1 MKATSLDDYLDGFS
15 SFPKRRNKRL
25 AMLREAYTYGVPGMI
40 TKSMTDRL
48 AQSGHYTFHIGTPD
62 PEMRRI
68 ASWMLTHENNRT
80 TIAKFI
86 PKIWKRG
93 GREDLK
99 LVGLLLANMS
109 DEELGENGWTVFLQ
123 LVQERVSVEVFLE
136 TAEEFLRGGR
146 ELPDDAWIRDAAAQS
161 QTWAQLMILLLSL
174 DEKRTA
180 NHENLLKE
188 TPRGGELFERI
199 RQRLIQRLP

>member
-25 AMLREAYTYGVPGMI
+25 AMLREAYTYGVPGII

-48 AQSGHYTFHIGTPD
+48 ALSGHYTFHIGTPD

-123 LVQERVSVEVFLE
+123 LVQKRVSVEVFLE

-174 DEKRTA
+174 EEKRTA
-180 NHENLLKE
+180 NHANLLKD
-188 TPRGGELFERI
+188 TPVGGELFERI

>member
-136 TAEEFLRGGR
+136 AAEEFLRGGR

-180 NHENLLKE
+180 NHESLLKE
-188 TPRGGELFERI
+188 TARGGELFERI

>member
-25 AMLREAYTYGVPGMI
+25 AMLREAYTYGVPGII

-146 ELPDDAWIRDAAAQS
+146 ELPDDAWIRDAADQS

-174 DEKRTA
+174 DEKRTV

-188 TPRGGELFERI
+188 TPSGGELLERI

>member
-62 PEMRRI
+62 PEMRRT

-174 DEKRTA
+174 DENRTA
-180 NHENLLKE
+180 NHENLLME
-188 TPRGGELFERI
+188 TPNGGELLERI

>member
-1 MKATSLDDYLDGFS
+1 LDGFS

-174 DEKRTA
+174 DENRTA

-188 TPRGGELFERI
+188 TPNGGELLERI

>member
-136 TAEEFLRGGR
+136 AAEEFLRGGR
-146 ELPDDAWIRDAAAQS
+146 ELPNDAWIRDAAAQS

-174 DEKRTA
+174 DENRTV
-180 NHENLLKE
+180 NHESLLKD

>member
-80 TIAKFI
+80 IIAKFI

-161 QTWAQLMILLLSL
+161 QTWSQLMILLLSL

-199 RQRLIQRLP
+199 RQRLIQRLL

>member
-146 ELPDDAWIRDAAAQS
+146 ELPDDAWIRDAADQS

-174 DEKRTA
+174 DEKRIV

-188 TPRGGELFERI
+188 TPNGGELLERI

>member
-1 MKATSLDDYLDGFS
+1 MKPISLDDYLDGFP
-15 SFPKRRNKRL
+15 SFPKRRSKRL
-25 AMLREAYTYGVPGMI
+25 SFLRQAYTYGVPGMI

-48 AQSGHYTFHIGTPD
+48 ASSGHYTFHIGTPD

-68 ASWMLTHENNRT
+68 ASWMLTNEDDRLK
-80 TIAKFI
+80 IAKFI

-93 GREDLK
+93 GREDMK

-109 DEELGENGWTVFLQ
+109 DEELGENAWTILLQ
-123 LVQERVSVEVFLE
+123 LIQDRVSIEVFLE

-146 ELPDDAWIRDAAAQS
+146 TIPDDVWIQDASMQS
-161 QTWAQLMILLLSL
+161 AVWAQLMILLLSL
-174 DEKRTA
+174 DQERAKQHAT
-180 NHENLLKE
+180 LLNE

-199 RQRLIQRLP
+199 RQRLLQRLS

>member
-1 MKATSLDDYLDGFS
+1 MKASSLDDYLDGFS

-48 AQSGHYTFHIGTPD
+48 AQSGHYAFHIGTPD

-68 ASWMLTHENNRT
+68 ASWLLTHENNRT

-123 LVQERVSVEVFLE
+123 LVQERVTVEVFLE
-136 TAEEFLRGGR
+136 TAEEFIRGGR
-146 ELPDDAWIRDAAAQS
+146 EVPDDEWIRDAASQS
-161 QTWAQLMILLLSL
+161 QIWAQLMILLLSL
-174 DEKRTA
+174 DEQRSE
-180 NHENLLKE
+180 NHEDILRE
-188 TPRGGELFERI
+188 TAKGGELLERI
-199 RQRLIQRLP
+199 RHRLLQRLP

>member
-109 DEELGENGWTVFLQ
+109 DEELGENGWTAFLQ

-174 DEKRTA
+174 DENRTA

-188 TPRGGELFERI
+188 TPNGGELLERI

>member
-174 DEKRTA
+174 DENRTA

-188 TPRGGELFERI
+188 TPNGGELLERI

>member
-109 DEELGENGWTVFLQ
+109 DDELGENGWTVFLQ

-174 DEKRTA
+174 DENRTA

-188 TPRGGELFERI
+188 TPNGGELLERI

>member
-161 QTWAQLMILLLSL
+161 QTWSQLMILLLSL

-180 NHENLLKE
+180 NHESLLKE
-188 TPRGGELFERI
+188 TARGGELFERI
-199 RQRLIQRLP
+199 RQRLIQRLL

>member
-174 DEKRTA
+174 DENRTA
-180 NHENLLKE
+180 NHENLLTE
-188 TPRGGELFERI
+188 TPKGGELLERI

>member
-174 DEKRTA
+174 DENRTA
-180 NHENLLKE
+180 NHVNLLKE
-188 TPRGGELFERI
+188 TPNGGELLERI

>member
-146 ELPDDAWIRDAAAQS
+146 KLPDDAWIRDAAAQS

-174 DEKRTA
+174 EEKRTV
-180 NHENLLKE
+180 NHADLLKD

>member
-1 MKATSLDDYLDGFS
+1 MKATSLDDFLDGFS

-146 ELPDDAWIRDAAAQS
+146 ELPDDAWIRDAANQS

-174 DEKRTA
+174 DEKRTV

-188 TPRGGELFERI
+188 TPNGGELLERI

>member
-25 AMLREAYTYGVPGMI
+25 AMLREAYRYGVPGMI

-99 LVGLLLANMS
+99 LVGLLLANRS
-109 DEELGENGWTVFLQ
+109 DDELGENGWTVFLQ

-174 DEKRTA
+174 DENRTA

-188 TPRGGELFERI
+188 TPNGGELLERI

>member
-161 QTWAQLMILLLSL
+161 QTWSQLMILLLSL
-174 DEKRTA
+174 DEKRTE

-199 RQRLIQRLP
+199 RQRLIQRLL

>member
-109 DEELGENGWTVFLQ
+109 DEEWGETGWTVFLQ

-174 DEKRTA
+174 DENRTA

-188 TPRGGELFERI
+188 TPNGGELLERI

>member
-25 AMLREAYTYGVPGMI
+25 AMLREAYTYGVPGII

-123 LVQERVSVEVFLE
+123 LIQERVSVEVFLE

-161 QTWAQLMILLLSL
+161 QTWSQLMILLLSL

-199 RQRLIQRLP
+199 RQRLIQRLL

>member
-1 MKATSLDDYLDGFS
+1 MKASSLDDYLGGFS

-80 TIAKFI
+80 AIAKFI

-146 ELPDDAWIRDAAAQS
+146 ELPNDVWIRDAAAQS

-174 DEKRTA
+174 DEQRSS
-180 NHENLLKE
+180 NHETLLKE
-188 TPRGGELFERI
+188 TPRGGELLERI
-199 RQRLIQRLP
+199 RHRLLQRLS

>member
-146 ELPDDAWIRDAAAQS
+146 ELPDDAWIQDAAAQS

-174 DEKRTA
+174 DENRLAK
-180 NHENLLKE
+180 HENLLKE
-188 TPRGGELFERI
+188 TPDGGELLERI